1 MAKKNKGTFSYLEAQ
16 EMLESMSCSMTKETI
31 GLDLLRVFCG
41 YGDATI
47 NRIIDGKGN
56 DAKDGKTIL
65 IKKLLAYRPIE
76 SGISDDQNPYGVLDE
91 MMNDKAI
98 AKKEPRLYVAS
109 DGHRIIG
116 YDPKENDIYDNEI
129 SLLWKDFEFFKPL
142 AGIEKFRNVEEA
154 EADVKSAEMMAK
166 IYDDIRRYNDI
177 TNEETIKNINI
188 FMTRLLFCFFA
199 EDTGLFP
206 KQGMFTAAIKE
217 DTKADGSDLAAFL
230 EGIFDI
236 MAIED
241 ASIRSSLPDVITQ
254 FPYVNGGLFERHIPI
269 PVLSRRTRL
278 LMLKCGEYNWGE
290 INPDIFGSMIQAV
303 VTPENRSGLGMHY
316 TSVPNI
322 MKVIKPLFLDELTET
337 YLKYRDSAK
346 ELNKL
351 LVRLSEIK
359 FFDPACGSGNF
370 LIIAYKCVRELEIE
384 IWKRL
389 KELGQAMLPF
399 SNISLSQFYGIEL
412 DEYACETAT
421 LSLWLAEHQINNRF
435 YDELG
440 VRAQALPL
448 RRSGNIVCGNACRIN
463 WNTVCPHTPEE
474 EVYIMGNP
482 PYLGSSMQD
491 EGQKSDLSLVCSEL
505 DSYKNLDYIASWFI
519 LGSRYIQNSRSRCAF
534 VSTNSICQ
542 GEQVAMLWKP
552 IFDMGI
558 EIGFAHKSFKWS
570 NNAKNKAAV
579 VCVIV
584 GIECETKKSK
594 SLYDGDQHMIVDH
607 ISPYLMPNVKS
618 IIGRT
623 SASISKFPEM
633 IMGSKPS
640 DGGNLIFD
648 GDKKDE
654 LVSMYP
660 ELKNIIKVYMGADDF
675 LYGFQRYCLWMTKD
689 QYLQYK
695 HLAPVESMVEGV
707 RQFRQKAKAASTVEY
722 AQYPYAFR
730 QPQYKETESIIVP
743 STSSERREYIPI
755 GFLGKDVVVSNSTY
769 VVYDAELWHFAVLT
783 SKIHNL
789 WVRAVGGALET
800 RIRYTNTLCYNTFA
814 FPSISSE
821 QKAVLQSHAENI
833 ILTRENHSEM
843 TLAGMYNPET
853 MPLDLKYAHQALDL
867 AVERC
872 YRPELFT
879 SDEERLEHLFKL
891 YEKMTK

>member
-16 EMLESMSCSMTKETI
+16 EALESIQNTMTKESI

-65 IKKLLAYRPIE
+65 IKKLLAYRSIE
-76 SGISDDQNPYGVLDE
+76 SSICDDENPYGILDE
-91 MMNDKAI
+91 MMSDKSI

-177 TNEETIKNINI
+177 TDEETIKNINI

-206 KQGMFTAAIKE
+206 KRGMFTAAIQE
-217 DTKADGSDLAAFL
+217 DTKSDGSDLAAFL

-236 MAIED
+236 MAVSD
-241 ASIRSSLPDVITQ
+241 AGVRANLPEIITQ
-254 FPYVNGGLFERHIPI
+254 FPYVNGGLFEKHIPI
-269 PVLSRRTRL
+269 PVLSRRTRM

-322 MKVIKPLFLDELTET
+322 MKVIRPLFLDELTET
-337 YLKYRDSAK
+337 YVKYRDNAK

-389 KELGQAMLPF
+389 KELGQSMLPF

-412 DEYACETAT
+412 DEYACDTAT

-440 VRAQALPL
+440 VRAHALPL
-448 RRSGNIVCGNACRIN
+448 RKSGNIVCGNACRID
-463 WNTVCPHTPEE
+463 WNSVCPHTPDE

-482 PYLGSSMQD
+482 PYYGSSLQTD
-491 EGQKSDLSLVCSEL
+491 IQKEDLAIVCGDL
-505 DSYKNLDYIASWFI
+505 RGYKNLDYIASWFYKASI
-519 LGSRYIQNSRSRCAF
+519 YIKHTMASFAF

-542 GEQVAMLWKP
+542 GEQVAILWRP
-552 IFDMGI
+552 ILEMHL
-558 EIGFAHKSFKWS
+558 EIGFAYTSFKWK
-570 NNAKNKAAV
+570 NNAKSNAV
-579 VCVIV
+579 VTCVIV
-584 GIECETKKSK
+584 GVMNKNTRNEKL
-594 SLYDGDQHMIVDH
+594 LYSDDSVRAVFN
-607 ISPYLMPNVKS
+607 ISPYLSSSNNIIIDKKS
-618 IIGRT
+618 KP
-623 SASISKFPEM
+623 ISGLPAM
-633 IMGSKPS
+633 DYGSKPA
-640 DGGNLIFD
+640 DGGYLILSPQERWDVNQRFVRTCIGAQEFLNGEDRFCIWVTESDIEKAYESPEMKRRFD
-648 GDKKDE
+648 GVYSMRIKSKKKATNEDAKRPYQFAE
-654 LVSMYP
+654 V
-660 ELKNIIKVYMGADDF
+660 
-675 LYGFQRYCLWMTKD
+675 RYNENE
-689 QYLQYK
+689 
-695 HLAPVESMVEGV
+695 A
-707 RQFRQKAKAASTVEY
+707 
-722 AQYPYAFR
+722 
-730 QPQYKETESIIVP
+730 IIVP
-743 STSSERREYIPI
+743 RHSSEGRLYIPM
-755 GFLGKDVVVSNSTY
+755 GFLPRGTVVLDSAFAIY
-769 VVYDAELWHFAVLT
+769 GAELWLFAILM
-783 SKIHNL
+783 SHIHNV
-789 WVRAVGGALET
+789 WIRSVCGALET
-800 RIRYTNTLCYNTFA
+800 RIRYSATLGYNTFPIPKINNDQKVNLNKLA
-814 FPSISSE
+814 E
-821 QKAVLQSHAENI
+821 QVLLA
-833 ILTRENHSEM
+833 RENHTEM
-843 TLAGMYNPET
+843 SLGEMYSPES
-853 MPLDLKYAHQALDL
+853 MPLDLKYAHQAIDL
-867 AVERC
+867 AVESC
-872 YRPELFT
+872 YRPEPFT

-891 YEKMTK
+891 YERMTKTS